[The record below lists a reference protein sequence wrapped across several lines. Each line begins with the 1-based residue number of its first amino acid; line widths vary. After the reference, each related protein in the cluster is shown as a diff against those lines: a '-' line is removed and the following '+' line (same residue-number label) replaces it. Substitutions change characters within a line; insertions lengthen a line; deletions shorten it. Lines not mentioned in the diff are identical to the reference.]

1 MVLFFDPA
9 RRSPWAGRTSIYAHI
24 QRQIAEQGTPIDGA
38 LPDDEQFWGEGQLRW
53 VAGGLD
59 GAMGHHA
66 APGVLTDEMRDL
78 VGLLAKQTR
87 RPTTSARKAT
97 YRKLLET
104 DLGGAMDDVL
114 EEVLKHPGMLAGPL
128 FEEAQWFA
136 EHAADRN
143 VVKFGIALL
152 GLYRNEKVRDLLLA
166 LGSHDEFTLY
176 AAVAL
181 QNGSDDGND
190 ALFQLAQRVNGWGK
204 IHLVERLEPTTPHI
218 RDWLLREGCAN
229 SIMNEYLAHVCAVKG
244 ELHAALAAEKVDGE
258 LFEGA
263 SVIVQA
269 LLSGGPA
276 EDIDD
281 YDHAPQVIADYVRH
295 AGTMCASAMQLSVVL
310 DIRAFLD
317 RADEK
322 WEARFA
328 NGWTEAGRAACM
340 QACEALLAEPRWT
353 RVVLE
358 AVSPPGL
365 GSGDQSESRKGR
377 ARVEHFYGVA
387 CARKLGL
394 DVWEQLFGQLAV
406 EPLDSSL
413 YYDLMRTED
422 AGRVRRVVEFA
433 EAQLPL
439 REIATGPAD
448 ERGLGP
454 GFKPHM
460 CLDMIVQSLDAHEG
474 VGRRLIAAA
483 LMSPVVRNRNLALG
497 VLEAWPVEAWGAEVS
512 ETLARLAQLEPEA
525 AVQERVRKLMDHVVG

>member
-1 MVLFFDPA
+1 MVLFFDQA
-9 RRSPWAGRTSIYAHI
+9 RRAPWVGRKPIYAHI
-24 QRQIAEQGTPIDGA
+24 QRQIAEQGMPIDGA

-66 APGVLTDEMRDL
+66 APGELTDEMREL

-87 RPTTSARKAT
+87 RPTAAMRRTT

-104 DLGGAMDDVL
+104 NLGGVMDDVL
-114 EEVLKHPGMLAGPL
+114 EEVVKHPGILAGPL

-152 GLYRNEKVRDLLLA
+152 GLYRNENVRDLLLT

-181 QNGSDDGND
+181 QNGADDGNE
-190 ALFQLAQRVNGWGK
+190 ALFQLARRVNGWGK
-204 IHLVERLEPTTPHI
+204 IHLVERLAPSTPKM

-244 ELHAALAAEKVDGE
+244 ELHLALAAGTVDGE

-276 EDIDD
+276 EDIEG
-281 YDHAPQVIADYVRH
+281 YDHAPQVITDYLRH

-310 DIRAFLD
+310 DIRTFLD
-317 RADEK
+317 PADEK
-322 WEARFA
+322 WEARLA
-328 NGWTEAGRAACM
+328 SGWTEAGRAACI
-340 QACEALLAEPRWT
+340 QACEALLAEPKWT
-353 RVVLE
+353 RVVME
-358 AVSPPGL
+358 AVSPPGS
-365 GSGDQSESRKGR
+365 GSVDQSDSRKGS

-394 DVWEQLFGQLAV
+394 DVWEQLFGQLAA

-413 YYDLMRTED
+413 YYDLMRTD
-422 AGRVRRVVEFA
+422 DGDRVRRVVDFA
-433 EAQLPL
+433 EAHLPL
-439 REIATGPAD
+439 REIAAGPAN
-448 ERGLGP
+448 EMGFGP
-454 GFKPHM
+454 GVKPHM
-460 CLDMIVQSLDAHEG
+460 CLDMIVQSLGAFEG
-474 VGRRLIAAA
+474 VGLKLLAAA
-483 LMSPVVRNRNLALG
+483 LMSPVVRNRSMAIR
-497 VLEAWPVEAWGAEVS
+497 VLEEWDLRSWGPEISRVLTQLS
-512 ETLARLAQLEPEA
+512 GLEPDVMLQDA
-525 AVQERVRKLMDHVVG
+525 IGKLREVKGI